1 MPPSSL
7 AHMLLQWR
15 GGAPQQAAAGG
26 QTNLKALQIL
36 TKQQSLV
43 GEKSATEYNRQI
55 LSEGNTDKR

>member
-1 MPPSSL
+1 
-7 AHMLLQWR
+7 HMLLQWR